1 MLLDAKMR
9 DMLSM
14 TLFSQWQIEDIR
26 QTRETGT
33 GGLLNE
39 PVQKLRIRHDG
50 IETVIAVKT
59 LGVDPRLLFRSLYEK
74 FGFADR
80 RQLDDFDQYCSY
92 LSMREMPL
100 RERTFYENHNEAL
113 NDYIPV
119 FYGCI
124 QKNNLSYLLMED
136 LGSCRCINQAEHPEC
151 WGELEIKLALETMAY
166 FHATPLCPA
175 GIPAPN
181 GGSSDYGGI
190 AGFLESLTAS
200 MRVHSGMERIAA
212 VDAAAETFISRLTFY
227 ENFLSAHGRQL
238 IHHDYNIRNI
248 CIDQRVWKLK
258 VYDWEFIDY
267 ENSLMDM
274 ADFLVSISSEALA
287 PQLLEKWLGIY
298 WNKLNQYGV
307 SANMEEIKCQLYC
320 SLLKFAA
327 TRMNM
332 YLLFYCRKK
341 ERYMEIGRAHV

>member
-100 RERTFYENHNEAL
+100 RNGHFMKIIMRRSMITF
-113 NDYIPV
+113 
-119 FYGCI
+119 
-124 QKNNLSYLLMED
+124 
-136 LGSCRCINQAEHPEC
+136 R
-151 WGELEIKLALETMAY
+151 Y
-166 FHATPLCPA
+166 F
-175 GIPAPN
+175 
-181 GGSSDYGGI
+181 
-190 AGFLESLTAS
+190 TA
-200 MRVHSGMERIAA
+200 V
-212 VDAAAETFISRLTFY
+212 SRKT
-227 ENFLSAHGRQL
+227 
-238 IHHDYNIRNI
+238 I
-248 CIDQRVWKLK
+248 CHI
-258 VYDWEFIDY
+258 
-267 ENSLMDM
+267 
-274 ADFLVSISSEALA
+274 
-287 PQLLEKWLGIY
+287 
-298 WNKLNQYGV
+298 
-307 SANMEEIKCQLYC
+307 C
-320 SLLKFAA
+320 
-327 TRMNM
+327 
-332 YLLFYCRKK
+332 
-341 ERYMEIGRAHV
+341 